1 MFHSSDK
8 FARVCRKE
16 GSEALTRLGTSI
28 VWGAILG
35 FYDVTIHMRRCL
47 IFFTAQKGCFLN
59 FAHTVAIWKS
69 VSVDWRFFNG
79 ILCIWRNRIVF
90 SKHMEQYSSLGLIW
104 LVLCTWVSCAAAFYL
119 PGLAPI
125 SYCVTEKSTNPA
137 CLVRFGGVNFIY
149 LAILLSYVTL
159 RTLWR
164 IWYKLNQ
171 RILSQ
176 GS

>member
-16 GSEALTRLGTSI
+16 GWEALTRLGTSI
-28 VWGAILG
+28 VWGHFRILWRD
-35 FYDVTIHMRRCL
+35 YSHAQ
-47 IFFTAQKGCFLN
+47 IFDFLYCATRLLSKFCTLCSN
-59 FAHTVAIWKS
+59 LEECIRGLTL
-69 VSVDWRFFNG
+69 FFF
-79 ILCIWRNRIVF
+79 CIWRNRIVF

-137 CLVRFGGVNFIY
+137 CLVRFGGVNFLY
-149 LAILLSYVTL
+149 LTILLSYVTL

-164 IWYKLNQ
+164 IWYRLNQ
-171 RILSQ
+171 WILSQ